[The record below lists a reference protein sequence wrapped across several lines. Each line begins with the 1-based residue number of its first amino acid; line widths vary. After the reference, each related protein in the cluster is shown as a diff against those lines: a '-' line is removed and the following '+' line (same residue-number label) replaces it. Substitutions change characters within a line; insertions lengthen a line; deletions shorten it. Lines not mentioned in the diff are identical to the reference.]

1 MTDAEQDE
9 GGFDAKRF
17 ISRLTSKPGVYQM
30 LDEAGEVIYVGK
42 AKNLKKRV
50 SSYFLRA
57 SGSPRTEAMVERI
70 ADISVNVTQTED
82 QALVLEA
89 NLIKQYKPHYN
100 VLFKDDKSFP
110 YIAISGHD
118 YPRIS
123 YHRGAKKRGA
133 RYFGPYPGAWAA
145 KQTLASLQKLFQLR
159 PCSDSYFANR
169 SRPCLQHQIKR
180 CSAPCVGK
188 ISAEDYAADIAKAEQ
203 VLRGKSQQL
212 IEQLGAQM
220 EAASQALEFEQ
231 AAQLRDQ
238 IGNLRRVQAQGQ
250 AVSGSRSLDVIL
262 AQPLGGVWGV
272 IVGTVRHGRHL
283 GHRSYFPNAPAGI
296 EVGELLAAFVSQHYL
311 RGPASKD
318 DSVPRELLMPE
329 LPDEY
334 EWLQGALSSHAG
346 RAVKI
351 KAVVRG
357 DRARVV
363 KMAKDSLDEAV
374 SARVAS
380 RKSQHAR
387 FAALAELMD
396 LPEPPQRLECFDI
409 SHTRGESAVASC
421 VVFDTDGPLKAAYR
435 RFNIKD
441 VTPGDDYAAIRQ
453 AVSRRFARLKD
464 GEAPMPDILFIDG
477 GPGQVSQA
485 VEALVELGTDG
496 VVIAGVSKGTGR
508 RPGLEQI
515 VLPGNPQKLRP
526 AADNPGLHLI
536 QQIRDE
542 AHRFAIQG
550 HRGQRGKARGKSA
563 LEQIDGLGPKRRA
576 SLLKSFGGLQRIE
589 RAGVDELMGV
599 EGVSRALAQRI
610 YDRFH
615 G

>member
-1 MTDAEQDE
+1 MSDTEQ
-9 GGFDAKRF
+9 GAFDAKRF
-17 ISRLTSKPGVYQM
+17 IGRLTTKPGVYQM
-30 LDEAGEVIYVGK
+30 LDEDGEVIYVGK

-57 SGSPRTEAMVERI
+57 SGSPRTEAMVDRI
-70 ADISVNVTQTED
+70 ADIAINVTQTED

-110 YIAISGHD
+110 YIAVSAHE

-123 YHRGAKKRGA
+123 YHRGAKKRGT

-180 CSAPCVGK
+180 CSAPCVGR
-188 ISAEDYAADIAKAEQ
+188 ISPDDYAADIAKAEK
-203 VLRGKSQQL
+203 VLNGKGKQL
-212 IEQLGAQM
+212 LEQLGTDM
-220 EAASQALEFEQ
+220 EAASAALEFEQ

-238 IGNLRRVQAQGQ
+238 IANLRRVQAQGQ
-250 AVSGSRSLDVIL
+250 AVSGSRSLDVVL
-262 AQPLGGVWGV
+262 AKNLGGTWGV
-272 IVGTVRHGRHL
+272 IVGTVRHGRHM
-283 GHRSYFPNAPAGI
+283 GHRSYFPSAPAGMAA
-296 EVGELLAAFVSQHYL
+296 GELLAAFVSQHYL

-318 DSVPRELLMPE
+318 DSIPRELVMPE
-329 LPDEY
+329 LPDDSD
-334 EWLQGALSSHAG
+334 WLQAALSGHAG
-346 RAVKI
+346 RVVTI
-351 KAVVRG
+351 KPVVRG

-363 KMAKDSLDEAV
+363 KMAQDSLDEAV

-387 FAALAELMD
+387 FEALAELLD

-421 VVFDTDGPLKAAYR
+421 VVFDTDGALKAAYR
-435 RFNIKD
+435 RFSIKD

-453 AVSRRFARLKD
+453 AVARRFARLKK
-464 GEAPMPDILFIDG
+464 GEAPMPDILLIDG

-485 VEALVELGTDG
+485 VDALNELGVDG
-496 VVIAGVSKGTGR
+496 VLIAGVSKGTGR
-508 RPGLEQI
+508 RPGLEQL
-515 VLPGNPQKLRP
+515 VLPGTAQKLRP

-550 HRGQRGKARGKSA
+550 HRGQRGKARGKST

-576 SLLKSFGGLQRIE
+576 ALLKSFGGLQRIE
-589 RAGVDELMGV
+589 RAGVEELLEV
-599 EGVSRALAQRI
+599 EGISRALAQRI